1 MRYVGGKSKIAPA
14 IAKIINSEGGGTFIS
29 LFCGSCAV
37 ECKVEGFDKIICN
50 DKHPYLIALY
60 RALQNGYEPPDVVSE
75 EEYRYA
81 RLHKDEDKA
90 RAGFIGFACSFGGKW
105 FGGYARAKKSV
116 RGYAHEG
123 KVSLERQL
131 PFLREMEFVCGD
143 YKDVPVPDGSVV
155 YADPPYF
162 GTTKYK
168 YGIDHD
174 EFWEYMRSLAKRG
187 CKVFVSE
194 QTAPPD
200 FKCVWEKQLKRTL
213 DLNKNNLFT
222 ATEKLFTWE
231 GEK

>member
-1 MRYVGGKSKIAPA
+1 M
-14 IAKIINSEGGGTFIS
+14 
-29 LFCGSCAV
+29 

-90 RAGFIGFACSFGGKW
+90 RTGFIGFACSFGGKW

-131 PFLREMEFVCGD
+131 PFLCEMEFVCGD
-143 YKDVPVPDGSVV
+143 YKDVPVPDGAVV

-174 EFWEYMRSLAKRG
+174 EFWDYMRSLAKRG

-194 QTAPPD
+194 QNAPPD

-231 GEK
+231 GEE